1 MSFQRIPWSLGVI
14 PIVCVAIGVLV
25 VWFLD
30 RNNESLWKQ
39 AQVQSALNEMHI
51 YKSLAESSVADL
63 NAFAQQVNDPRSGHW
78 SILHEEQL
86 TPQEIK
92 RLETSPQEYRDEPGG
107 HVRVRLTQELIPSPP
122 IGLDTKQPSAGS
134 RRWIAFTKRLPRF
147 ESGGT
152 RWKPWWL
159 ISMFVVG
166 LAGAFSLRS
175 LRDSN
180 QRRVRSLQQI
190 RSQTSKT
197 LARDEILK
205 LLPESTVFGNANREI
220 IALIEAYQSQITAV
234 KNGAEQSETVLSA
247 MPVGILAF
255 TSDLQLW
262 FANRAGIDLLDLSDR
277 IRDRTR
283 FIELIRQPRVLELI
297 TESQRTNQ
305 TMDCE
310 LDGTT
315 KSIVLRLRAHPL
327 QHESPPTDPTS
338 PPPMLLVITDETRL
352 KQLENVRRDFTANV
366 SHELKTPLAAIKAYA
381 ETLLMGALDD
391 PDARELFITRI
402 SEQADRLDRL
412 IFDLLQLTRI
422 QSLPEKLP
430 LIPLSLQDLARTCIE
445 DHQAIAKSKNITIY
459 NEIAESTPRVLADH
473 ESLRTILGN
482 LLSNAV
488 RYSKPD
494 GYIRVASRMEGTEI
508 EMSVID
514 YGIGIPEEDI
524 DRIFERFYRVEKAR
538 SQDAGGTGLGLAIV
552 KHLAQ
557 ALGGSVSV
565 RSTLGK
571 GSQFTVRL
579 KTASVSEI
587 AQHDSAH
594 TTEQGLTA

>member
-1 MSFQRIPWSLGVI
+1 MSLQRIPWSLGVL
-14 PIVCVAIGVLV
+14 PIACVAIVALVLWWV
-25 VWFLD
+25 D
-30 RNNESLWKQ
+30 RHNENLWNQ
-39 AQVQSALNEMHI
+39 MQTQVASDEMQFYRSI
-51 YKSLAESSVADL
+51 AETSPVDL
-63 NAFAQQVNDPRSGHW
+63 NAFSGQVSDSRTGNL
-78 SILHEEQL
+78 SILEEQQL
-86 TPQEIK
+86 TTTEIK
-92 RLETSPQEYRDEPGG
+92 RLENSSKETSLEPGG
-107 HVRVRLTQELIPSPP
+107 YIRLRLIERLKPTLTKDSDPKKDTTPP
-122 IGLDTKQPSAGS
+122 
-134 RRWIAFTKRLPRF
+134 RRWIAYTKRLPPF
-147 ESGGT
+147 NANNK
-152 RWKPWWL
+152 RWTPWW
-159 ISMFVVG
+159 
-166 LAGAFSLRS
+166 LAGAFLAGLASAIALRS
-175 LRDSN
+175 FTETR
-180 QRRVRSLQQI
+180 QTYARTLQQI
-190 RSQTSKT
+190 RSQASKS
-197 LARDEILK
+197 RPPHEMLK
-205 LLPESTVFGNANREI
+205 VFPGGFFFGDISRELVALIAAYQNQI
-220 IALIEAYQSQITAV
+220 IAV
-234 KNGAEQSETVLSA
+234 KTGAEQSETVLSA

-283 FIELIRQPRVLELI
+283 LIELIRQPRVLELI
-297 TESQRTNQ
+297 TESQKSCQ

-310 LDGTT
+310 LDGTA

-327 QHESPPTDPTS
+327 QHDSPQSDPSS

-391 PDARELFITRI
+391 PDACELFITRI

-430 LIPLSLQDLARTCIE
+430 LMALPLQDFARACIE
-445 DHQAIAKSKNITIY
+445 EHQAIAKTKNITIY

-494 GYIRVASRMEGTEI
+494 GYIRVSSKVSGSDVEL
-508 EMSVID
+508 SVID
-514 YGIGIPEEDI
+514 YGIGIPDEDI

-552 KHLAQ
+552 KHLTQ

-579 KTASVSEI
+579 KLAPESELSQPELDQPPENP
-587 AQHDSAH
+587 A
-594 TTEQGLTA
+594 

>member
-1 MSFQRIPWSLGVI
+1 MTLQRIPWSLGVL
-14 PIVCVAIGVLV
+14 PIACVAVGAFV
-25 VWFLD
+25 VWLVD
-30 RNNESLWKQ
+30 QHNENLWKQ
-39 AQVQSALNEMHI
+39 IQVQVAADEMQI
-51 YKSLAESSVADL
+51 YKSIADSSLVDM
-63 NAFAQQVNDPRSGHW
+63 NTFTGRMSDSRTGHL
-78 SILHEEQL
+78 SILDEKQL
-86 TPQEIK
+86 SPSEIK
-92 RLETSPQEYRDEPGG
+92 RLENSSRESSVEPGG
-107 HVRVRLTQELIPSPP
+107 YVRLRLIEKLKPSLSDESIPVQGP
-122 IGLDTKQPSAGS
+122 AES
-134 RRWIAFTKRLPRF
+134 RRWIAYTKRLPPF
-147 ESGGT
+147 PSSNT
-152 RWKPWWL
+152 HWTPWWL
-159 ISMFVVG
+159 FSTFMVG
-166 LAGAFSLRS
+166 LAAALSLRS
-175 LRDSN
+175 FGNTR
-180 QRRVRSLQQI
+180 QACIRSLQQL

-197 LARDEILK
+197 RSRDEMIK
-205 LLPESTVFGNANREI
+205 LFPGSYFNGEMNREI
-220 IALIEAYQSQITAV
+220 IALIEAYQNQIITV
-234 KNGAEQSETVLSA
+234 KTGAEQSETVLSA

-283 FIELIRQPRVLELI
+283 LIELIRQPRVLELI
-297 TESQRTNQ
+297 TESQKTSQ

-327 QHESPPTDPTS
+327 QHESPQSDPS
-338 PPPMLLVITDETRL
+338 VPPPMLLVITDETRI

-422 QSLPEKLP
+422 QSLPEKLQ

-459 NEIAESTPRVLADH
+459 NEIADSTPRVLADH

-488 RYSKPD
+488 RYSKTD
-494 GYIRVASRMEGTEI
+494 GYIRVSSKVVGPDVEL
-508 EMSVID
+508 SVID

-538 SQDAGGTGLGLAIV
+538 TQDAGGTGLGLAIV
-552 KHLAQ
+552 KHLTQ
-557 ALGGSVSV
+557 ALGGTVSV
-565 RSTLGK
+565 RSTFGK

-579 KTASVSEI
+579 KTASESDL
-587 AQHDSAH
+587 AQN
-594 TTEQGLTA
+594 EQTNAAELEA

>member
-1 MSFQRIPWSLGVI
+1 MSFQRIPWSLGII
-14 PIVCVAIGVLV
+14 PTVCVAIAFVAVG
-25 VWFLD
+25 FID
-30 RNNESLWKQ
+30 QYDERLWKQ
-39 AQVQSALNEMHI
+39 TLLQTAWNEMRI
-51 YKSLAESSVADL
+51 FKLLADSSVTEID
-63 NAFAQQVNDPRSGHW
+63 AFARRMSDSRTGYW
-78 SILHEEQL
+78 SVLKEKQL
-86 TPQEIK
+86 TPNEIK
-92 RLETSPQEYRDEPGG
+92 QLEASPQEYRSEPGG
-107 HVRVRLTQELIPSPP
+107 YIRVRLTEELAPLHPTDLESIHRS
-122 IGLDTKQPSAGS
+122 SGS
-134 RRWIAFTKRLPRF
+134 RRWIAYTKRLPHF
-147 ESGGT
+147 ESRGA

-159 ISMFVVG
+159 ISAFGAG
-166 LAGAFSLRS
+166 LAGAFSFRS
-175 LRDSN
+175 FRDSI
-180 QRRVRSLQQI
+180 QRYVHSLQQI
-190 RSQTSKT
+190 RSQSPKAM
-197 LARDEILK
+197 ARDEMLK
-205 LLPESTVFGNANREI
+205 LFPESFIFGNINREI
-220 IALIEAYQSQITAV
+220 IALIEAYQSQISAV
-234 KNGAEQSETVLSA
+234 KTGAEQSETVLSA

-255 TSDLQLW
+255 TSDLHLW

-277 IRDRTR
+277 VRDRTR
-283 FIELIRQPRVLELI
+283 LIELIRQPRVLELI
-297 TESQRTNQ
+297 TESQKSNQ
-305 TMDCE
+305 TIDCE

-327 QHESPPTDPTS
+327 QHESPPSDPSS

-366 SHELKTPLAAIKAYA
+366 SHELKTPLAAIKAYT

-391 PDARELFITRI
+391 PDACELFITRI
-402 SEQADRLDRL
+402 SEQADRLDKL

-430 LIPLSLQDLARTCIE
+430 LIPLSLQELARTCIE

-459 NEIAESTPRVLADH
+459 NEISDSTPRVLADH

-488 RYSKPD
+488 RYSKPE
-494 GYIRVASRMEGTEI
+494 GYIRVASRVVGSEV

-538 SQDAGGTGLGLAIV
+538 SQDSGGTGLGLAIV

-579 KTASVSEI
+579 KTATDPEI
-587 AQHDSAH
+587 AQHDLTNA
-594 TTEQGLTA
+594 TEKGLMA

>member
-1 MSFQRIPWSLGVI
+1 MSFQRIPWSLGVL
-14 PIVCVAIGVLV
+14 PIACVAIAAVVLWWV
-25 VWFLD
+25 D
-30 RNNESLWKQ
+30 RHNENLWNQ
-39 AQVQSALNEMHI
+39 IQVQVASDELQF
-51 YKSLAESSVADL
+51 YKSIVENSSVDL
-63 NAFAQQVNDPRSGHW
+63 NAFGGQVGDSRTGNL
-78 SILHEEQL
+78 SILEEQQL
-86 TPQEIK
+86 TQTEIK
-92 RLETSPQEYRDEPGG
+92 RLENSSKETSLEPGG
-107 HVRVRLTQELIPSPP
+107 YTRVRLIEKLKPTVSNESDPIKDATPP
-122 IGLDTKQPSAGS
+122 
-134 RRWIAFTKRLPRF
+134 RRWIAYTKRLPPF
-147 ESGGT
+147 NANHK
-152 RWKPWWL
+152 RWTPWW
-159 ISMFVVG
+159 F
-166 LAGAFSLRS
+166 AGAFVAGLASAIALRS
-175 LRDSN
+175 LTESR
-180 QRRVRSLQQI
+180 QTYTRTLQQI
-190 RSQTSKT
+190 RSQASKS
-197 LARDEILK
+197 RPPHEMRN
-205 LLPESTVFGNANREI
+205 VFSGGFFFSDINRELV
-220 IALIEAYQSQITAV
+220 ALIEAYQSQIIAV
-234 KNGAEQSETVLSA
+234 KTGAEQAETVLSA

-283 FIELIRQPRVLELI
+283 LIELIRQPRVLELI
-297 TESQRTNQ
+297 TESQKSGQ
-305 TMDCE
+305 TLDCE

-327 QHESPPTDPTS
+327 QHDSPQSDPS
-338 PPPMLLVITDETRL
+338 SLPPMLLVITDETRL

-391 PDARELFITRI
+391 PDACELFITRI

-430 LIPLSLQDLARTCIE
+430 LIALPLQDFARTCIE
-445 DHQAIAKSKNITIY
+445 DHQAIAKTKNITIY
-459 NEIAESTPRVLADH
+459 NEIAESTPRILADH

-494 GYIRVASRMEGTEI
+494 GYIRVSSKVSGSDVEL
-508 EMSVID
+508 SVID

-552 KHLAQ
+552 KHLTQ

-579 KTASVSEI
+579 KIASESELSVSEV
-587 AQHDSAH
+587 AQPPESLA
-594 TTEQGLTA
+594 